1 MVHGGR
7 RHVADATMVMA
18 LVVPR
23 EELLTVGT
31 SIFDTTETLRE
42 IRTVFEGFEMR
53 LGEGLVIGNIRPTV
67 EFWHSHPTIYL
78 RYNIRLGGCSSVG

>member
-1 MVHGGR
+1 MAHGGR

-42 IRTVFEGFEMR
+42 IRTVFEGF
-53 LGEGLVIGNIRPTV
+53 
-67 EFWHSHPTIYL
+67 
-78 RYNIRLGGCSSVG
+78 